1 MNEAYVALGAN
12 LGDRDASL
20 RDALGRMAA
29 VPELEVLR
37 ISRVY
42 ETDPVGYVDQPVFLN
57 MAAAL
62 GTELSPIALLRKLLS
77 IEREM
82 GRVRDVQWGP
92 RTIDLDL
99 LVYEDVVMDTTELT
113 LPHPRM
119 SERAFVLAPLRDIWR
134 SSEAFPWQHALDK
147 MMRQPEGI
155 RLRGVLDDLDQK
167 KGAGNDA

>member
-1 MNEAYVALGAN
+1 LNEAYVALGAN

-20 RDALGRMAA
+20 REALRRMAETPGVA
-29 VPELEVLR
+29 VLR

-62 GTELSPIALLRKLLS
+62 ATRLSPVELLGRLLS

-82 GRVRDVQWGP
+82 GRVRDIRWGP

-99 LVYEDVVMDTTELT
+99 LVYQDVVMDTPELT

-119 SERAFVLAPLRDIWR
+119 GERAFVLAPLRDVWPPG
-134 SSEAFPWQHALDK
+134 EAFPWQESWEKL
-147 MMRQPEGI
+147 MQQPQGI
-155 RLRGVLDDLDQK
+155 RLRGNLDDPVGGK
-167 KGAGNDA
+167 E